1 MNELVGSY
9 TKWGNVERTL
19 LTDLPRLLSQF
30 PQITAVA
37 IFPQFKPETIFDIA
51 SKGGLVP
58 AGLTRFVIPGRIL
71 RLNADLSRLKQ
82 DEPIQAKRSWFNEFL
97 EEKLARS
104 RLRYYE
110 EPVILMDE

>member
-1 MNELVGSY
+1 MPSSPNLSPKPSS
-9 TKWGNVERTL
+9 TSPAKAAWS
-19 LTDLPRLLSQF
+19 RL
-30 PQITAVA
+30 AN
-37 IFPQFKPETIFDIA
+37 
-51 SKGGLVP
+51 
-58 AGLTRFVIPGRIL
+58 RFVIPGRIL